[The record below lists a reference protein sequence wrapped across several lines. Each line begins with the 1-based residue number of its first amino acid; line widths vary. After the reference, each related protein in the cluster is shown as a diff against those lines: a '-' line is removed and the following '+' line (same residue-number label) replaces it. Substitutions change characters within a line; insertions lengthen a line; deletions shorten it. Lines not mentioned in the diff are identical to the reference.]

1 MSNTLATI
9 AESSNLLLGIDR
21 KLSRDHQEATP
32 LPQQSPI
39 PNMIHPINSGFGE
52 TTRLRRNAVFHDA
65 RYDAQKNRMESSHQ
79 FIPGV
84 VCDGRPTEQ
93 VLGGSSRLVGRA
105 QMLRRA
111 N

>member
-1 MSNTLATI
+1 MSTLATL

-21 KLSRDHQEATP
+21 KLSRTQEEATP
-32 LPQQSPI
+32 LPSQSPI
-39 PNMIHPINSGFGE
+39 PNMIQPVNSGHGE

-65 RYDAQKNRMESSHQ
+65 RFDAHKKRMESSYQ

-93 VLGGSSRLVGRA
+93 VVGGSSRLVGRA